1 MNALNSSFLIYGLI
15 GVGVAVAVYLSDMA
29 RTPVQRCFQTAASLI
44 FWPLFLPFILRRNS
58 ARTAVLE
65 EAASANDEMGRAIR
79 QVETELA
86 TALQAID
93 GFDTNHVCLDRLHAR
108 WVAQADRIREMDLL
122 LASPQY
128 TAPNDA
134 IQAEKPILRD
144 GVTSTNRLGGIN
156 ALSNVVERL
165 REVRERTHVEFL
177 DSLAAVRE
185 LAVLLH
191 LARFA
196 REDAPSVTEIVA
208 KLEDL
213 ADRLEPTN
221 PDSPLPCG
229 VDGSAG
235 RG

>member
-15 GVGVAVAVYLSDMA
+15 GLGVAVAVYLSDMA
-29 RTPVQRCFQTAASLI
+29 RTPVQRCFQTAASVI
-44 FWPLFLPFILRRNS
+44 FWPLFLPFILRRNP
-58 ARTAVLE
+58 ARPAVLE
-65 EAASANDEMGRAIR
+65 EAAHPSDEMAKAIR

-93 GFDTNHVCLDRLHAR
+93 GFDANHACLDRLHAC
-108 WVAQADRIREMDLL
+108 WIAQADRIREMDRL

-128 TAPNDA
+128 TVPNDA

-144 GVTSTNRLGGIN
+144 GVSATNRLGAIN
-156 ALSNVVERL
+156 ALSAVVERL
-165 REVRERTHVEFL
+165 REVRERTHAEFL
-177 DSLAAVRE
+177 QSLAAVRE
-185 LAVLLH
+185 LTALLH
-191 LARFA
+191 LARFS
-196 REDAPSVTEIVA
+196 REDSPSVTEIVA

-229 VDGSAG
+229 VDDSAG